1 MVNNKGMTLV
11 ELIVTFSL
19 LLIIII
25 GMFNIIMEI
34 KSQLDEKQIAKDFT
48 EYSATM
54 NNKIHYEFIKSSDKK
69 PNSFAYKDS
78 ADGEW
83 QTKGKASKTENEITL
98 FLNSAQSISTLNG
111 KCKSIFPCI
120 IYGNYD
126 DHNTEKVLAI
136 QVPNDDDKEY
146 GIYYDGVFEPVPNQ
160 DYLDI
165 GKITGDSQSD
175 TDSSEKN
182 EIVEIKVSDSI
193 KSDQPTI
200 SNINITFPLYIKG
213 HTKNYGFKIS
223 TSYET
228 VQNNS

>member
-69 PNSFAYKDS
+69 PNSFAYKNS
-78 ADGEW
+78 ADSEW
-83 QTKGKASKTENEITL
+83 HTKGKASENDNKIIL
-98 FLNSAQSISTLNG
+98 FSNNAQLISTLNSE
-111 KCKSIFPCI
+111 CKETFPCI
-120 IYGNYD
+120 IYGNYED
-126 DHNTEKVLAI
+126 SNTEKVLAI
-136 QVPNDDDKEY
+136 QVPNDDKEY

-165 GKITGDSQSD
+165 NKITEGSQSD
-175 TDSSEKN
+175 TDSSEEN
-182 EIVEIKVSDSI
+182 EIVEIKVSDS
-193 KSDQPTI
+193 SEPA

-223 TSYET
+223 TSYGT
-228 VQNNS
+228 LGGSH